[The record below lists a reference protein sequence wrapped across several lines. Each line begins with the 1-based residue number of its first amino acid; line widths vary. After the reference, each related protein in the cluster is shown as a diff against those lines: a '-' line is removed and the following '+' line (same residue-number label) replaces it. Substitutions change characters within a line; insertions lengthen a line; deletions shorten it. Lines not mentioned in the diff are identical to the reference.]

1 MDIAAYYSQLFFRHL
16 YYAKIIPSII
26 YQGGLLQTL
35 GHIANI
41 SIRTQSG
48 RVLVRNQH
56 FLCKRI
62 PISTLPLATPCTT
75 HRLLRATFD
84 AHGPEPP
91 SAIPIPQH
99 FPRRSSRS
107 CKKTTRL
114 IETYRIQ
121 WELGREGK

>member
-1 MDIAAYYSQLFFRHL
+1 MDIATYYSQLFFRHL
-16 YYAKIIPSII
+16 YYAKSIPSII

-56 FLCKRI
+56 FLCTHTDI
-62 PISTLPLATPCTT
+62 YPATSDTT

-84 AHGPEPP
+84 GHGPEPP